1 MHVRRTLIASLVVL
15 PLALAG
21 ARALAGDQ
29 AGVPHANPKVAGV
42 TVPTVLSPE
51 LAQIVSAQGSTPV
64 ENPTPA
70 VRYYGYLNDQPN
82 LLPALGSNVEASK
95 TEPDKNTYLVR
106 HDLKGADPDYD
117 YGTHFL
123 FQGHEAGAPGS
134 ITRIN
139 LDADSAHRVTVLAN
153 FEKDGTT
160 PLPTIDGSTWY
171 PWSERLLFSQEG
183 NGSASGGIWQATPDF
198 PSVVESLLGVFGRG
212 GYEGIQA
219 DADGN
224 IWLVEDIGGSTV
236 AGARLP
242 NSFVY
247 RFIPKS
253 RHDLTQGGKL
263 QALQVRSKA
272 GPPIVFQT
280 ASALTPDIK
289 DLHTYGNVFS
299 TGWVTGHDTA
309 TD

>member
-153 FEKDGTT
+153 FEKD
-160 PLPTIDGSTWY
+160 P
-171 PWSERLLFSQEG
+171 
-183 NGSASGGIWQATPDF
+183 
-198 PSVVESLLGVFGRG
+198 PSRARG
-212 GYEGIQA
+212 
-219 DADGN
+219 
-224 IWLVEDIGGSTV
+224 
-236 AGARLP
+236 
-242 NSFVY
+242 Y
-247 RFIPKS
+247 R
-253 RHDLTQGGKL
+253 
-263 QALQVRSKA
+263 
-272 GPPIVFQT
+272 T
-280 ASALTPDIK
+280 ASC
-289 DLHTYGNVFS
+289 
-299 TGWVTGHDTA
+299 TGSSRRAVMTSPRAGSCRRCR
-309 TD
+309 